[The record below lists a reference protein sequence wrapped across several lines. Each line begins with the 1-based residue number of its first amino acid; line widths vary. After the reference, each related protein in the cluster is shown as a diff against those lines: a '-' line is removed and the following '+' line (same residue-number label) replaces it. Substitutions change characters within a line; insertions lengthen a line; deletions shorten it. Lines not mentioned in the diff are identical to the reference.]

1 MSTTI
6 RAEYEGLNTHAQ
18 THTYSARDI

>member
-6 RAEYEGLNTHAQ
+6 RAEHEGLNTHAQ